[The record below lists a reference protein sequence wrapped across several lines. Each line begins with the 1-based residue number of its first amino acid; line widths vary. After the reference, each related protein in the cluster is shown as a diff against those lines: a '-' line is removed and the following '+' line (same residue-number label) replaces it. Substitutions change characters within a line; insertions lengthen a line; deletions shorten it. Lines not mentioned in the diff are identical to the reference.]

1 MPFQQPG
8 EYADYYQKYINLVGE
23 DSIEAGFRVQ
33 RERITDFLL
42 SVSEEKANLAYAPG
56 KWTIKELMQHVIDTE
71 RVFTFRAMA
80 FARKDPNSFPGFEED
95 DYARVSDAN
104 RRSWADLVAEFW
116 AVRGSTEALFRSFT
130 DEMLLQTGR
139 ANQNP
144 MSVRAAGYVCMGHVY
159 HHLQVVQDRYLNK

>member
-8 EYADYYQKYINLVGE
+8 EYAEYYQKYINLVGE
-23 DSIEAGFRVQ
+23 DSITDGFRVQ

-42 SVSEEKANLAYAPG
+42 SISEEDANKAYAPG

-71 RVFTFRAMA
+71 RVFSFRAMA
-80 FARKDPNSFPGFEED
+80 FARQDPNSFPGFEED

-104 RRSWADLVAEFW
+104 RRIWLDLVAEFW
-116 AVRGSTEALFRSFT
+116 AVRGSTETLFQSFT
-130 DEMLLQTGR
+130 DQMLLQIGR

-144 MSVRAAGYVCMGHVY
+144 MSVRAVAYVCLGHVY
-159 HHLQVVQDRYLNK
+159 HHLQVVKDRYLNP

>member
-130 DEMLLQTGR
+130 NEMLLQIGR